1 MEDIKYIVG
10 IDFGH
15 GETTANYIEILDK
28 EKKKYSGSKRLQIKD
43 RIYTIRSFYCQYK
56 TPEAK
61 RWNYDLDPNDTRIG
75 NYIRKM
81 LAGEYEVLFHHSFK
95 VPMKTDSYKED
106 VFGQFVKCVYENIV
120 AHNGRDSLIRLDVNE
135 SNEPQNFILYAAC
148 PSGWSDEQ
156 RESFKIFLK
165 RNGVPCEKVF
175 KESDAAWVSF
185 IPQRMDTTD
194 NPRMLVVDY
203 GSSTIDLTWSE
214 DNQRDICNPNTLG
227 ASRVEEDIFNYLMQ
241 NNRRAQEEYNK
252 VKDLLQDDFFAETII
267 QLGIR
272 RVKEDFYS
280 QIINYPDDKE
290 LELQAYFLSNT
301 FPKTL
306 GLTYFGEE
314 LSLNAVERIL
324 DPYIQEVEEYL
335 MKFKNSHMKKS
346 GRYITP
352 RSIVLTGG
360 ASRMNFVKELVT
372 KVFEVEPYIDKDK
385 ASESISFGVAL
396 AGTRDFL
403 SGNQIELPYP
413 DGFKEGAIRSAIQN
427 IVNEKIQAHVLSL
440 LNSIFDSWQEG
451 NIVMDTEHNLHNDL
465 IEISEKMKSQGDV
478 GNNNFDV
485 WYWVKQNATN
495 GKEFNNGNRSIHA
508 LFYAIMD
515 SVKGVNKKKDF
526 VLLDNIT
533 QSIVGYYNNE
543 IESDIV
549 PSLLNY
555 VKIYAPLTT
564 EVDLKKLITLKLE
577 RIDAVVE
584 ISNEAQTQFLT
595 ILVKTAY
602 QTIQDKDFSGVYE
615 RTLNKDRNDTYR
627 NGYFDD
633 LRNDFETFITTIET
647 RIMNLDQV
655 VCSISNSIVKKM
667 DEIQNYCTTI
677 KI

>member
-43 RIYTIRSFYCQYK
+43 KIYTIRSFYCQYK
-56 TPEAK
+56 TPEAE

-95 VPMKTDSYKED
+95 VPMNTDSYKEK

-314 LSLNAVERIL
+314 LSLNTVERIL
-324 DPYIQEVEEYL
+324 YPYIQEVEKYL
-335 MKFKNSHMKKS
+335 IKFKNSHMKKS

-385 ASESISFGVAL
+385 ASESISSGVAL

-403 SGNQIELPYP
+403 SGDHIELPYP
-413 DGFKEGAIRSAIQN
+413 PDGFKRKNIESDIQN
-427 IVNEKIQAHVLSL
+427 IVNDKIQAHILGL
-440 LNSIFDSWQEG
+440 LNAIFDSWQNG
-451 NIVMDTEHNLHNDL
+451 CIGMDIEHNLNTELVSIAKDMSENESDL
-465 IEISEKMKSQGDV
+465 
-478 GNNNFDV
+478 
-485 WYWVKQNATN
+485 WWWVEENVTN
-495 GKEFNNGNRSIHA
+495 GREFNNGNRSIHA

-515 SVKGVNKKKDF
+515 SVKGVNNEMDN
-526 VLLDNIT
+526 VLYNVT
-533 QSIVGYYNNE
+533 QSIVDYYNNK
-543 IESDIV
+543 IKLDIV

-555 VKIYAPLTT
+555 VKIYAPFTT
-564 EVDLKKLITLKLE
+564 EADLKKLITLKLE
-577 RIDAVVE
+577 RINAVVE
-584 ISNEAQTQFLT
+584 ISNEVLTQFLT
-595 ILVKTAY
+595 ILVETAY
-602 QTIQDKDFSGVYE
+602 QTIENNDFWGIYE
-615 RTLNKDRNDTYR
+615 RTLNKDRNDSYR
-627 NGYFDD
+627 NGYFND
-633 LRNDFETFITTIET
+633 LRNDFETFSKTIEAK
-647 RIMNLDQV
+647 ILNIDKIAN
-655 VCSISNSIVKKM
+655 SISNSIENKM
-667 DEIQNYCTTI
+667 NEIQNYCTTI
-677 KI
+677 RI